1 LRDRGAIAEE
11 QGGWQLAKPLAEI
24 VQELP
29 ESVRSMIQ
37 RKIDQLDETQRK
49 LAVAAAVQGQEFDS
63 AIVARALSIDA
74 AEAEERL
81 EALDRLHGLVRLTGE
96 REYPDGTLTLRYSF
110 VHVLYQNALEAS
122 LSTTRKAALSGAA
135 AQALA
140 AAYRERTTEVAPQL
154 ALLFHAARDY
164 SSASNYFLEA
174 ARNAARVY
182 AYPEACA
189 LAQRAIAA
197 AEKLQGGE
205 HHSRVLAASLE
216 MGAF

>member
-1 LRDRGAIAEE
+1 
-11 QGGWQLAKPLAEI
+11 
-24 VQELP
+24 
-29 ESVRSMIQ
+29 
-37 RKIDQLDETQRK
+37 
-49 LAVAAAVQGQEFDS
+49 
-63 AIVARALSIDA
+63 
-74 AEAEERL
+74 
-81 EALDRLHGLVRLTGE
+81 

-216 MGAF
+216 MGAFYLATARFDDAIAAFEAAEQAGAAAGDARLRANALSKAAIAHFWSKRVGEAER